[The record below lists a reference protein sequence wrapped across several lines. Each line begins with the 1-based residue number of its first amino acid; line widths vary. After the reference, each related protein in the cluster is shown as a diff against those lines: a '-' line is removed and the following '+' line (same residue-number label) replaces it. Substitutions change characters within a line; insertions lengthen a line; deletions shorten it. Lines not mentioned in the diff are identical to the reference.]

1 MLPRAGH
8 RGAMSAALA
17 RPAPLL
23 PRLRRVAF
31 ALAPG
36 LLGAVAVLY
45 YALVLYEIWLAPTHR
60 SDFIAMR
67 GWALFIRRAADPTML
82 YDPVQVQAFFH
93 ALIPNFKD
101 HYPFAYPP
109 SFLLL
114 IGPLAYLSWPVAA
127 SLWMAGQ
134 MALYAL
140 LPAEPR
146 WRRAQALGIL
156 VVPVTALTVSIGQDG
171 LVVAAL
177 LGGGCR
183 LLERRP
189 VLAGVLFGLASV
201 KPQFGV
207 LVPLALLA
215 AGQWRTMAAAAATV
229 LVLVVASGAVFGF
242 RLWLVWPEAMAGLSH
257 YVGGERSLDHLVPTV
272 AGNLRLLGAAPAVVW
287 AAQAA
292 AALIAAASVWRV
304 WRRRGPG
311 RAASAVLLVGAMLAT
326 PYAFYYDLVVMNLGL
341 AAFVLDRRGRLA
353 GWEWAVLAAA
363 FLVPPAMNF
372 SFCTWPVSLP
382 VVVGA
387 FVMVTRSAL
396 RPGVDSGGGAGQ
408 VGALSPL

>member
-1 MLPRAGH
+1 
-8 RGAMSAALA
+8 MSAALV

-36 LLGAVAVLY
+36 LLGAVAALY
-45 YALVLYEIWLAPTHR
+45 YALTFCEVWLAPTHR

-67 GWALFIRRAADPTML
+67 GWALYIHRAADPTML

-93 ALIPNFKD
+93 ALIANFKD

-114 IGPLAYLSWPVAA
+114 IGPLAYLSWPVAGT
-127 SLWMAGQ
+127 LWRLGQ

-140 LPAEPR
+140 LPAEPG
-146 WRRAQALGIL
+146 WRREQALGML
-156 VVPVTALTVSIGQDG
+156 AVPVTALAVSIGQDG

-215 AGQWRTMAAAAATV
+215 AGQWRALAAAAAAV
-229 LVLVVASGAVFGF
+229 LGLVLASGAVFGF
-242 RLWLVWPEAMAGLSH
+242 RLWLAWPEAMAGLSH
-257 YVGGERSLDHLVPTV
+257 YVGDTRALDHLVPTV
-272 AGNLRLLGAAPAVVW
+272 AGNLRLIGAAPWVVW
-287 AAQAA
+287 AAQGA
-292 AALIAAASVWRV
+292 AALVAAAVTWHV

-311 RAASAVLLVGAMLAT
+311 QAASAVLLVGAMLVS
-326 PYAFYYDLVVMNLGL
+326 PYAFYYDLVIMNLGL
-341 AAFVLDRRGRLA
+341 AAFVLDRRARLA

-372 SFCTWPVSLP
+372 AFCTWPVSLP
-382 VVVGA
+382 IVLGS
-387 FVMVTRSAL
+387 FFMVARSAL
-396 RPGVDSGGGAGQ
+396 RPGLDSGAGGRQ
-408 VGALSPL
+408 VGVLSPL